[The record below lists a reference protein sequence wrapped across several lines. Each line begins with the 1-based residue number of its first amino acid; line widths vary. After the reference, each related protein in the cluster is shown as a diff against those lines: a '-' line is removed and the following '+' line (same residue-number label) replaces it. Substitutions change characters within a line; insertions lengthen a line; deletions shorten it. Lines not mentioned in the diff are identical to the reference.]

1 MPDKHPHTIT
11 LGEMEKAVTAAV
23 HQLQQ
28 KKTHSAGELAKGRT
42 IMGRWLR
49 DVHVPQAEVD
59 AAAKEIA
66 RQVSAH
72 VAGFKADPFAVSG
85 PGGTTMGFVLQEE

>member
-1 MPDKHPHTIT
+1 MADKHPHTIT

-28 KKTHSAGELAKGRT
+28 KKTQSAGELAKGRT

-49 DVHVPQAEVD
+49 DLHVPQAEAD
-59 AAAKEIA
+59 AAAKEIT
-66 RQVSAH
+66 RQVGAS
-72 VAGFKADPFAVSG
+72 VAGFKGDPFSSSG
-85 PGGTTMGFVLQEE
+85 PGGTTMGFVLHEE

>member
-1 MPDKHPHTIT
+1 MADKYPHTIT

-28 KKTHSAGELAKGRT
+28 KKTHSAGELAQGRT
-42 IMGRWLR
+42 IIGRWLR
-49 DVHVPQAEVD
+49 EVHVPQAEAD
-59 AAAKEIA
+59 AAAKEIT
-66 RQVSAH
+66 RQVCASL
-72 VAGFKADPFAVSG
+72 AGFKGEPFSSSG